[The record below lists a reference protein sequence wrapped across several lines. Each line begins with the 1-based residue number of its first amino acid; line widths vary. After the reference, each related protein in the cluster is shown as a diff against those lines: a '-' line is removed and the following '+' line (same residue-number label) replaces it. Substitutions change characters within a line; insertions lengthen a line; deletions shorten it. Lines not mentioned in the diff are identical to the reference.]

1 MPKHLATRSDFHV
14 HSSSVSSLK
23 LGWSGPVTL
32 AALLVA
38 VLGVAYIALVATV
51 MSYGALTV
59 EFSQSV
65 RNDGTAVSALES
77 RYLNIIASINDTDYA
92 AAGYAKPSVL
102 VYVPKAPATALR

>member
-1 MPKHLATRSDFHV
+1 MGR
-14 HSSSVSSLK
+14 
-23 LGWSGPVTL
+23 SGPVTL
-32 AALLVA
+32 AVLLVA

-51 MSYGALTV
+51 MSYAALTV

-77 RYLNIIASINDTDYA
+77 RYLDIVASINDTDYA
-92 AAGYAKPSVL
+92 ATGYVKPSVL